1 MNWRRQQ
8 ISARMTHKLI
18 TARFGWTVI
27 VKYWFYCFVSCFS
40 FVCFVFVFFFT
51 SDLLAVS
58 HVFCVPFKHTRVT
71 LHFNMYNQKRKAPW
85 RWYIAAETR
94 YTCAVKQNWHNVV
107 ERYRNKPENVMHSGR
122 GSLYSVLFF
131 SPLYSW
137 LTPLELHL
145 SCRNSCPSSFQLWA
159 HTVCRIWMIVCIII
173 ILGTIIAVMWCW

>member
-1 MNWRRQQ
+1 MDRHRK
-8 ISARMTHKLI
+8 IL
-18 TARFGWTVI
+18 FLL
-27 VKYWFYCFVSCFS
+27 FCLLF
-40 FVCFVFVFFFT
+40 FVCLFCFCLFFFT
-51 SDLLAVS
+51 PDLLAVS

-94 YTCAVKQNWHNVV
+94 CTCAVKQNWHNVV
-107 ERYRNKPENVMHSGR
+107 ERHRNKPENVMHSGR

-131 SPLYSW
+131 SPLCSW

-145 SCRNSCPSSFQLWA
+145 SCRNSCSGSFQLWA

-173 ILGTIIAVMWCW
+173 ILGTIITVMWCW